1 MIWTILGIIFLF
13 FVPVLA
19 LFHAIMFYCN
29 RDVIKTSICMLLC
42 TLSFIIGIIIFVN
55 DAKNTSIIYDY
66 CPICGQEITEE

>member
-13 FVPVLA
+13 FVPVLS
-19 LFHAIMFYCN
+19 LFHATMFYCN
-29 RDVIKTSICMLLC
+29 RDAIKTSICMLLC

-55 DAKNTSIIYDY
+55 DAKNTSTIYDY